1 MGLTDAFKRQDS
13 LVSAYQKVFDTEDGK
28 VVLLDLM
35 RTHWMLSSTYVKE
48 PTDMSFR
55 EGERN
60 VVLRICSLLKL
71 DVAKLRER
79 MREYEEL
86 DK

>member
-1 MGLTDAFKRQDS
+1 M
-13 LVSAYQKVFDTEDGK
+13 SAYQKVFDTEEGK
-28 VVLLDLM
+28 IVLLDLM
-35 RTHWMLSSTYVKE
+35 RTHRMFSSTFVKDPYE
-48 PTDMSFR
+48 MAFN

-60 VVLRICSLLKL
+60 AVLRICTLLKL